1 MEVGLIMTNKEVEFI
16 DLTNKQ
22 YEGLIKMQAKAY
34 EEVLNVCKENISD
47 PEKLQI
53 INTRILQIDEKVLT
67 ELEEMKIYNKI
78 FIETIK

>member
-22 YEGLIKMQAKAY
+22 YEGLIKMQEKAY
-34 EEVLNVCKENISD
+34 KEVLNFCKENISD

-53 INTRILQIDEKVLT
+53 IDTRILQIDEKVLT
-67 ELEEMKIYNKI
+67 ELEEMKVYNKI

>member
-1 MEVGLIMTNKEVEFI
+1 MEVGLIMKNKEVEFI

-34 EEVLNVCKENISD
+34 KEVLNFCKENISD

-53 INTRILQIDEKVLT
+53 IDTRILQIDEKVLT
-67 ELEEMKIYNKI
+67 ELEEMKVYNKI

>member
-1 MEVGLIMTNKEVEFI
+1 MTNKEVEFI

-22 YEGLIKMQAKAY
+22 YEGLIKMQEKAY
-34 EEVLNVCKENISD
+34 KEVLNFCKENISD

-67 ELEEMKIYNKI
+67 ELEEMKVYNKI

>member
-1 MEVGLIMTNKEVEFI
+1 MTNKEVEFI

-34 EEVLNVCKENISD
+34 EEVFNFCKENISD

-67 ELEEMKIYNKI
+67 ELEEMKVYNKI

>member
-1 MEVGLIMTNKEVEFI
+1 MTNKEVEFI

-34 EEVLNVCKENISD
+34 EEVLNFCKENISD
-47 PEKLQI
+47 LEKLQI
-53 INTRILQIDEKVLT
+53 IDKRILQIDEKVLT
-67 ELEEMKIYNKI
+67 ELEEMKVYNKI

>member
-1 MEVGLIMTNKEVEFI
+1 MTNKEVEFI

-22 YEGLIKMQAKAY
+22 YEGVIKMQAKAY
-34 EEVLNVCKENISD
+34 EEVLNFCKENISD

-67 ELEEMKIYNKI
+67 ELEEMIVYNKI